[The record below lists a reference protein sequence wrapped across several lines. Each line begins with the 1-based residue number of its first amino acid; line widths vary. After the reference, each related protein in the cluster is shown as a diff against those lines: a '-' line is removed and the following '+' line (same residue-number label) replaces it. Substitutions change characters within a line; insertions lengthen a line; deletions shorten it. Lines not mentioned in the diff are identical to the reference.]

1 MGRGDLNKV
10 HRAGCRAQSFLFWAG
25 KVISLGRSVGRVEEL
40 VGGTGTTKGKQRAL
54 LQVYT
59 PGTFGLYSEEFD
71 VLEDGG
77 VRAST
82 AFMALCE
89 DGTTTG
95 LLAGVCVDL
104 MTGGLHVA
112 AWQETE
118 PERSVLQGVVEGWGV
133 QEIVVEGDGSG
144 LSVDTRRAVGRL
156 WRGLDGG
163 REARCGVRYV
173 RGKKAIEDPDDGM
186 EALARKMVAESS
198 IVFGA
203 GGRGVLDS
211 NDTNDPYREL
221 GVAAV
226 VVALRFMRDTRVIVG
241 MAGRMRVLGMDVS
254 SPSSPVASC
263 MALSGSTLRH
273 LEIFEGASLHGFLC
287 SYVSTAMGRRTLTR
301 WLRRPLLD
309 VDEIERRLDVVDA
322 LRSRPARVLEEAL
335 VRLHDIEKKMPV
347 VAQQLSTL
355 NLEDANEC
363 LMTLAA
369 GAADVAAGVAVADA
383 DHSRERIVTWGQVK
397 NFACVVHDVLF
408 FAKEYI
414 AWFTTSFAASEDLSP
429 VLHRIHD
436 NAVAAHDVCLPI
448 AGSIPLASASSND
461 ANPLVL
467 PTGVWAS
474 IDQRRAAVEACEAE
488 LASHGERLV
497 RMVVDTCRGN
507 IAGKTANATLRKI
520 HVAGSD
526 EAVGIRCPPAVEG
539 AMAQGCPQWA
549 PTERSRS
556 ALVYKEVRLT
566 ELGAELAAAQRV
578 YNLEVNAAM
587 SVLFNLY
594 LDEYGTMLRFCQS
607 IGEVDAL
614 MAFAKLGDDAGSF
627 PGGGLTRPRFDRLP
641 TDPSTHSSFS
651 SQRGPRLYLHEAW
664 NPQLLTHAKPADIVL
679 NTISVGGSSPNSAII
694 SGANSG
700 GKTSV
705 LKTAAIATIMAQI
718 GCFVPCNEGRITPVN
733 R

>member
-1 MGRGDLNKV
+1 MGATPLAMPSMV
-10 HRAGCRAQSFLFWAG
+10 SPG
-25 KVISLGRSVGRVEEL
+25 KTN
-40 VGGTGTTKGKQRAL
+40 GG
-54 LQVYT
+54 
-59 PGTFGLYSEEFD
+59 
-71 VLEDGG
+71 
-77 VRAST
+77 
-82 AFMALCE
+82 
-89 DGTTTG
+89 
-95 LLAGVCVDL
+95 
-104 MTGGLHVA
+104 
-112 AWQETE
+112 
-118 PERSVLQGVVEGWGV
+118 EREG
-133 QEIVVEGDGSG
+133 
-144 LSVDTRRAVGRL
+144 
-156 WRGLDGG
+156 
-163 REARCGVRYV
+163 
-173 RGKKAIEDPDDGM
+173 
-186 EALARKMVAESS
+186 
-198 IVFGA
+198 
-203 GGRGVLDS
+203 
-211 NDTNDPYREL
+211 
-221 GVAAV
+221 
-226 VVALRFMRDTRVIVG
+226 
-241 MAGRMRVLGMDVS
+241 
-254 SPSSPVASC
+254 VASC
-263 MALSGSTLRH
+263 MALNGSTLRH

-355 NLEDANEC
+355 NLEDANES

-369 GAADVAAGVAVADA
+369 GAADMAVADA

-414 AWFTTSFAASEDLSP
+414 AWFSTSFAASEDLSP

-448 AGSIPLASASSND
+448 VGSIPLASASSND
-461 ANPLVL
+461 ADPLVL

-497 RMVVDTCRGN
+497 GMVVNTCRGN
-507 IAGKTANATLRKI
+507 IAGKTTNSTLRKI

-526 EAVGIRCPPAVEG
+526 EAVGIRCPPSVEG
-539 AMAQGCPQWA
+539 AMAQGFPQWA
-549 PTERSRS
+549 PAERSRS

-627 PGGGLTRPRFDRLP
+627 PGGGLTRPRFDRLS
-641 TDPSTHSSFS
+641 TAPSTHSSFS

-664 NPQLLTHAKPADIVL
+664 NPQLLTHAKPADIVS